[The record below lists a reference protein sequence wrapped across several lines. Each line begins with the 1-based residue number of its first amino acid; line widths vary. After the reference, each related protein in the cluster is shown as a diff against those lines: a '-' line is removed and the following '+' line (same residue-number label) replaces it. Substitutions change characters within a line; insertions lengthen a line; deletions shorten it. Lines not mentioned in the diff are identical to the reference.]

1 MRKIVYMLWLAIFP
15 LSAMAG
21 DIQYTRPALT
31 LKNDTLTM
39 EFSMNVS
46 DVHVNS
52 EQTYAFTPVLREGQN
67 YYAMPPVIVTGKN
80 GDYKMRR
87 SERKMARQFGYDNPY
102 VVIYG
107 RLDNREDVVRY
118 KASVPYQPWMDHAS
132 MILLQEGKE
141 CCEVDLLDITVIEP
155 DMAVQTPALP
165 VEFEVCEPCKEMV
178 SVLAPKEEPLK
189 VRSEQSTLFI
199 EFPVGKTVFD
209 ANYKNNRS
217 ELQKLKDILDPLED
231 RDLVTFKSINVC
243 GYSSPDGSVRTNDR
257 VASQRAESFALN
269 LKGGYNFPQ
278 EVLHVTSAGEDWDS
292 LVKMLEED
300 KPAYADRALAVIQ
313 KYDNLDV
320 REARLK
326 TTLGTATYRT
336 MMNQYYPR
344 LRRLSVSVDYEVR
357 EVLNS
362 EAARLIYTNPK
373 LLSLQEMYRV
383 AGMYQPG
390 TKEYKEVYEIAAAT
404 YPEDVIANINAASAN
419 IVSGDFKKAASYM
432 DKVKE
437 DPRAYNNLGVLAWLA
452 GNTEDA
458 KGWFRKAASVE
469 PEKAN
474 ANLEKMI
481 PYETASQK

>member
-1 MRKIVYMLWLAIFP
+1 MKKITSMLSFVMLP
-15 LSAMAG
+15 LVVMAS
-21 DIQYTRPALT
+21 DIKYTRPALT

-39 EFSMNVS
+39 EFSIDVA

-52 EQTYAFTPVLREGQN
+52 EQTYAFTPVLREGKN
-67 YYAMPPVIVTGKN
+67 YYAMPPVIVTGRN

-87 SERKMARQFGYDNPY
+87 AERKMARRFGYDNPY
-102 VVIYG
+102 VVIHG
-107 RLDNREDVVRY
+107 RQDNREDVVGY
-118 KASVPYQPWMDHAS
+118 KVSVPYRPWMDHAS

-141 CCEVDLLDITVIEP
+141 CCEVDLLNIKVIEP
-155 DMAVQTPALP
+155 DMAVKTPVLP
-165 VEFEVCEPCKEMV
+165 AEFEVCEPCREMV
-178 SVLAPKEEPLK
+178 SFLIPEEEPLK
-189 VRSEQSTLFI
+189 VRSEQSTLYI
-199 EFPVGKTVFD
+199 EFPVGKTAFD
-209 ANYKNNRS
+209 ADYKNNRG
-217 ELQKLKDILDPLED
+217 ELQKLKGILDPLED

-257 VASQRAESFALN
+257 VAVQRAESFALN

-278 EVLHVTSAGEDWDS
+278 EVLHVTSAGEDWDT
-292 LVKMLEED
+292 LVEMLEED
-300 KPAYADRALAVIQ
+300 KPVYAEKALAVIR
-313 KYDNLDV
+313 KYEDLDV

-326 TTLGTATYRT
+326 SLLGSVTYRT

-344 LRRLSVSVDYEVR
+344 LRRLSVSIDYEVR

-404 YPEDVIANINAASAN
+404 YPEDVTANVNAASAN
-419 IVSGDFKKAASYM
+419 IISGDFKKAASYM

-437 DPRAYNNLGVLAWLA
+437 NPCAYNNLGVLAWLS
-452 GNTEDA
+452 GNTEEA
-458 KGWFRKAASVE
+458 KEWFQKATRVE

-474 ANLEKMI
+474 ANLEKML
-481 PYETASQK
+481 PYGKVVQE

>member
-1 MRKIVYMLWLAIFP
+1 MRKIVYMLSLAVLS
-15 LSAMAG
+15 LSAMAR

-39 EFSMNVS
+39 EFSMNVA
-46 DVHVNS
+46 DVRVNS

-102 VVIYG
+102 VVIHG
-107 RLDNREDVVRY
+107 RQDNREDAVRY

-141 CCEVDLLDITVIEP
+141 CCEVDLLNIKVIEP
-155 DMAVQTPALP
+155 DMAVKTPALP

-178 SVLAPKEEPLK
+178 SFLTPKDEPK
-189 VRSEQSTLFI
+189 VRSEQSTLYI
-199 EFPVGKTVFD
+199 EFPVGKTTFD
-209 ANYKNNRS
+209 ADYKNNRS
-217 ELQKLKDILDPLED
+217 ELQKLKNILDPLED

-278 EVLHVTSAGEDWDS
+278 EVLHVTSGGEDWES

-300 KPAYADRALAVIQ
+300 SPAYADKALAVIQ

-419 IVSGDFKKAASYM
+419 IISGDFKKAASYM
-432 DKVKE
+432 DKAKE

-458 KGWFRKAASVE
+458 KGWFQKAASVE

-474 ANLEKMI
+474 ANLEKMV
-481 PYETASQK
+481 PYETAPQK

>member
-1 MRKIVYMLWLAIFP
+1 MLLLGILP
-15 LSAMAG
+15 LGAMAS
-21 DIQYTRPALT
+21 DIKYTRPELT

-39 EFSMNVS
+39 EFSM
-46 DVHVNS
+46 DVADVRVNS
-52 EQTYAFTPVLREGQN
+52 EQTYAFTPVLREGKN

-80 GDYKMRR
+80 RDYKMRR
-87 SERKMARQFGYDNPY
+87 SERKLARRFGYDNPF
-102 VVIYG
+102 VVIHG
-107 RLDNREDVVRY
+107 RQDDREDVVRY

-141 CCEVDLLDITVIEP
+141 CCEVDLLNIKVIES
-155 DMAVQTPALP
+155 DMAVETPALP
-165 VEFEVCEPCKEMV
+165 VELEVCEPCKEMV
-178 SVLAPKEEPLK
+178 SFLTPKEEPLK

-199 EFPVGKTVFD
+199 EFPVGKTAFD
-209 ANYKNNRS
+209 ADYKNNRG
-217 ELQKLKDILDPLED
+217 ELQKLKAILDPLED

-278 EVLHVTSAGEDWDS
+278 AILHVTSAGEDWDS

-300 KPAYADRALAVIQ
+300 KPAYADKALEVIQ

-383 AGMYQPG
+383 AAMYQPG
-390 TKEYKEVYEIAAAT
+390 TKEYKEVYEIAANT
-404 YPEDVIANINAASAN
+404 YPEDVTANINAASAN
-419 IVSGDFKKAASYM
+419 IISGDFKKAASYM

-437 DPRAYNNLGVLAWLA
+437 DPRANNNLGVLAWLA

-458 KGWFRKAASVE
+458 KGWFQKAASVE

-474 ANLEKMI
+474 ANLEKMV
-481 PYETASQK
+481 PYETAPQK